1 MVVSLGH
8 RESFVPIATPR
19 EEENQEGQIMMDKT
33 FSDLDTPTRILL
45 GPGPSMVSPRV
56 LRTMAQPLLGHL
68 DPQFLA
74 LMDEVQQLLRYVFQT
89 QNELTI
95 PVSGTGSAG
104 MEAALCNFIE
114 PGERVLIAIN
124 GYFGGRMFEM
134 AGRYR
139 AQVDRLE
146 RPWGQ
151 VFDPGEFEVALKG
164 KNYKLVALVH
174 AETSTGAWQPG
185 IAEIATAAHRNGALL
200 VLDTV
205 TSLGG
210 LPVEVDAWG
219 VDVAYSGSQK
229 CLSAPP
235 GLAPL
240 TVSPRA
246 REVLRNR
253 KTPVAN
259 WYLDLSLLDK
269 YWGHDRTYHH
279 TAPITM
285 NYALRE
291 ALRMAAEEGLEK
303 RFARHRENAE
313 LLWEGLEALDLPP
326 LVPRQVRLPSLTTPT
341 LAPSIDDAAIRR
353 RLLDEY
359 NVEIAGGFGPLKG
372 KVWRIGLMG
381 FSSRRENVTL
391 LLAALKAILSN

>member
-1 MVVSLGH
+1 MD
-8 RESFVPIATPR
+8 IT
-19 EEENQEGQIMMDKT
+19 QIT
-33 FSDLDTPTRILL
+33 DLNTAPRILL

-56 LRTMAQPLLGHL
+56 LRAMSTPLVGHL

-74 LMDEVQQLLRYVFQT
+74 LMDEVQHLLRYVFQT
-89 QNELTI
+89 SNELTV

-114 PGERVLIAIN
+114 PGDRVLVCIN
-124 GYFGGRMFEM
+124 GYFGERMYDM
-134 AGRYR
+134 AGRYG

-151 VFDPGEFEVALKG
+151 VFDPNEIESALKG

-185 IAEIATAAHRNGALL
+185 IAEIAAAAHRHGALL

-219 VDVAYSGSQK
+219 VDVAYSASQK

-235 GLAPL
+235 GLAPI

-246 REVLRNR
+246 REVLRQR

-259 WYLDLSLLDK
+259 WYLDLSLIDK
-269 YWGHDRTYHH
+269 YWGHERTYHH

-291 ALRMAAEEGLEK
+291 ALRLVVEEGLEA
-303 RFARHRENAE
+303 RFARHRQNAE
-313 LLWEGLEALDLPP
+313 RLWQGLDALDLPP
-326 LVPRQVRLPSLTTPT
+326 LVPREYRLPTLTTAQLP
-341 LAPSIDDAAIRR
+341 PSIDDAAVRR

-359 NVEIAGGFGPLKG
+359 NIEIAGGFGPLKG

-381 FSSRRENVTL
+381 FSSRAENVAL
-391 LLAALKAILSN
+391 LLAALKEILAG